1 MLEEVVETKTL
12 QRGIP
17 TPDKP
22 VPIEH
27 YVKMFGEWY
36 KLVTDKEEL
45 ALLGD
50 EKQ

>member
-1 MLEEVVETKTL
+1 MPDIETKTL

-17 TPDKP
+17 TPEHP

-27 YVKMFGEWY
+27 YIKVFGEWY

-45 ALLGD
+45 ELLKGG
-50 EKQ
+50 